1 MDTITNADHRRR
13 PSPLWALGMNL
24 FRQTLIGF
32 KTLLSNKKTATGAPR
47 RRRFARVQTAYKAMA
62 WSRA

>member
-1 MDTITNADHRRR
+1 
-13 PSPLWALGMNL
+13 MNL

-32 KTLLSNKKTATGAPR
+32 KSLLSNKKTATGAPR
-47 RRRFARVQTAYKAMA
+47 RRRFAWVLTAYKAMA